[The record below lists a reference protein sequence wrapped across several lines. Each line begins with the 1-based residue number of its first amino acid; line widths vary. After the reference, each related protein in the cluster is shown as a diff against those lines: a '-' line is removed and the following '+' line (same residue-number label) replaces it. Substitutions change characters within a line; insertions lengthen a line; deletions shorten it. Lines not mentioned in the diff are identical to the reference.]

1 MIISLNHDSEA
12 IIINHL
18 AGHRLVSRPARR
30 PKAAGA
36 ARRAAAG
43 RPDIDAVFR
52 AKGIPMTRQRR
63 QVWEFFALGSR
74 AATIAEATD
83 GLREAGIGQA
93 TVYRTVTL
101 LTDLGLL
108 VRVQDRRG
116 DIGFTAP
123 PIGHSHPLVCGLC
136 RRVVR
141 FDGDGDLT
149 ALEAKLAAETG
160 FAIYGHH
167 LEVYGVCAECR
178 GEMPGAGSPPRAG
191 ERIERER
198 P

>member
-1 MIISLNHDSEA
+1 MTRNQPSS
-12 IIINHL
+12 
-18 AGHRLVSRPARR
+18 VSP
-30 PKAAGA
+30 AGA
-36 ARRAAAG
+36 SPESAA
-43 RPDIDAVFR
+43 IDGVFR

-83 GLREAGIGQA
+83 GLHEAGIGQA
-93 TVYRTVTL
+93 TVYRTVIL
-101 LTDLGLL
+101 LSDLGLL

-141 FDGDGDLT
+141 FDGEGDLT
-149 ALEAKLAAETG
+149 ALETKLAAQTG

-178 GEMPGAGSPPRAG
+178 GAQAQATAASSPVDAPPYSEG
-191 ERIERER
+191 T

>member
-1 MIISLNHDSEA
+1 MTGSQPSSP
-12 IIINHL
+12 
-18 AGHRLVSRPARR
+18 VSPPPAV
-30 PKAAGA
+30 PLPATA
-36 ARRAAAG
+36 
-43 RPDIDAVFR
+43 DIDAVLR

-63 QVWEFFALGSR
+63 QVWEFFALGSQ
-74 AATIAEATD
+74 AATISEAAD
-83 GLREAGIGQA
+83 GLRDAGIGQA

-116 DIGFTAP
+116 EIGFTAP

-141 FDGDGDLT
+141 FAGEGDLT
-149 ALEAKLAAETG
+149 ALEAKLAAQTG

-178 GEMPGAGSPPRAG
+178 AAAAPAGALDRGDGSPAASAAPDTASAPQAADPAPGRTD
-191 ERIERER
+191 R
-198 P
+198 

>member
-1 MIISLNHDSEA
+1 MTRSQSSLS
-12 IIINHL
+12 L
-18 AGHRLVSRPARR
+18 PPTAGPPPA
-30 PKAAGA
+30 A
-36 ARRAAAG
+36 
-43 RPDIDAVFR
+43 DIDALFR
-52 AKGIPMTRQRR
+52 AQGIPMTRQRR
-63 QVWEFFALGSR
+63 RVWEFFALGSR
-74 AATIAEATD
+74 AATISEATD

-116 DIGFTAP
+116 DIGYTAP

-141 FDGDGDLT
+141 FDGEGDLT
-149 ALEAKLAAETG
+149 ELEAKLATGTG

-167 LEVYGVCAECR
+167 LEVYGVCPECR
-178 GEMPGAGSPPRAG
+178 RAG
-191 ERIERER
+191 EAPR
-198 P
+198 